1 MDDLNKVFIVLT
13 TFVGF
18 TTSVFSASYIGH
30 EIEIGRLTPTYVR
43 FYHAMY
49 QVLMFAMNL
58 ALVANNIGL
67 MWVAIEMATLTT
79 VLMVGIYRTH
89 EALEAAWKYFI
100 LGSVGIALALFG
112 TILVYMAARPV
123 IGEGLDAMVWTVLVT
138 QAAKFDPAL
147 LNVAFVFLLL
157 GYGTKVGLAPLHAWL
172 PDAHAEGP
180 TPISAVLSGL
190 LLNVALYALLRFKML
205 LALNPA
211 AIAPGPLMVTMG
223 LISCVFAA
231 FMLYRRR
238 DIKRMFAYSSIEH
251 MGIIVFAFGM
261 GGPLANFAGLL
272 HMTMHSLTKSAI
284 FFAVGHI
291 AQVKGTQ
298 KIADM
303 GGLTVTNP
311 VLGWGLVLGVV
322 AIAGLPPLGIFMS
335 EFLVVS
341 STFAREPWLAIIWC
355 SESWS
360 RSAACSC
367 GSTPLPSASRAG
379 RPRRRRPPT
388 CRCSRISPSCS
399 WPASTCRRRWS
410 PASRTSPGCWD
421 SAMALLDIIAHRER
435 PSSTG
440 RGRARSS
447 PTTAGGRRS
456 IISPRAAAR
465 CSACGATRA
474 TCTWRCWTKLFDDI
488 AVLSYAC
495 KDGTYPS
502 VGAAPPAGDPP
513 GARHPRS
520 VRAGSDRRAGHAALA
535 RSRVLGR
542 APSARQTETRARSPR
557 LTPFCRRRAKA
568 CTRFRSAR
576 CMPASSSPAISASPP
591 MASTSCGWSSGSAM
605 CTRASSR

>member
-1 MDDLNKVFIVLT
+1 MTLDALAGVLLIPAVAAVLLAVLPGYRLTARLNVLATLLTFLTAASLFVVEPKFGSYLLVDDLNKVFIVLT

-18 TTSVFSASYIGH
+18 TTSVFSASYIAH
-30 EIEIGRLTPTYVR
+30 EIETGRLTPTFVR

-49 QVLMFAMNL
+49 QALMFAMNL
-58 ALVANNIGL
+58 ALIANNIGL

-123 IGEGLDAMVWTVLVT
+123 IGEGLDAMVWTVLIT
-138 QAAKFDPAL
+138 RAAKFDPAL

-211 AIAPGPLMVTMG
+211 AIAPGPLMVVMG

-261 GGPLANFAGLL
+261 GGALANFAGLL

-303 GGLTVTNP
+303 GGLTVTHP

-341 STFAREPWLAIIWC
+341 STFAREPWLATILAVGILVALGGLFLRLNTIVFG
-355 SESWS
+355 EP
-360 RSAACSC
+360 R
-367 GSTPLPSASRAG
+367 GPSGPAEASYVPMFAHLALVFMAG
-379 RPRRRRPPT
+379 
-388 CRCSRISPSCS
+388 IY
-399 WPASTCRRRWS
+399 
-410 PASRTSPGCWD
+410 
-421 SAMALLDIIAHRER
+421 M
-435 PSSTG
+435 
-440 RGRARSS
+440 
-447 PTTAGGRRS
+447 
-456 IISPRAAAR
+456 
-465 CSACGATRA
+465 
-474 TCTWRCWTKLFDDI
+474 
-488 AVLSYAC
+488 
-495 KDGTYPS
+495 
-502 VGAAPPAGDPP
+502 PPALVTGFQNV
-513 GARHPRS
+513 AR
-520 VRAGSDRRAGHAALA
+520 L
-535 RSRVLGR
+535 LG
-542 APSARQTETRARSPR
+542 
-557 LTPFCRRRAKA
+557 
-568 CTRFRSAR
+568 
-576 CMPASSSPAISASPP
+576 
-591 MASTSCGWSSGSAM
+591 
-605 CTRASSR
+605 